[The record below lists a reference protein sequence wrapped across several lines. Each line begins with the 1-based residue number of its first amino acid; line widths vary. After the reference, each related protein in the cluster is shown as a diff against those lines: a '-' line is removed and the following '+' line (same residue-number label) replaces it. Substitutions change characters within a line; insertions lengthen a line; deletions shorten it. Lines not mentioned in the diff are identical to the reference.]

1 MCDCGLRLP
10 LATSQGV
17 RQVPCRWRLI
27 LSLSHPFNRD
37 GHSQGTAFGK
47 RILSGRHLHRSPHHA
62 PLSEMPAAD
71 LGADDD
77 SGQTQEAHLPQKPH
91 HLLLPH
97 QIPQIGPTK
106 IAFPTLTVGQLITH
120 CGSRSRASPTTR
132 HILQFGFGLPKRAC
146 KQAGFLGTKGS
157 RLMKLRK
164 VYIGIHVVDPRPQTC
179 ARDVACVYV
188 LLLLFALGL
197 G

>member
-1 MCDCGLRLP
+1 M
-10 LATSQGV
+10 
-17 RQVPCRWRLI
+17 I
-27 LSLSHPFNRD
+27 LSLSHPFNSD

-47 RILSGRHLHRSPHHA
+47 RILSGRHLHRSPLGPHHA
-62 PLSEMPAAD
+62 LLSEMPAAD

-77 SGQTQEAHLPQKPH
+77 SGQAQEAHLPQKPH

-146 KQAGFLGTKGS
+146 KQAGFLGTEGS
-157 RLMKLRK
+157 KLMKLRK

-179 ARDVACVYV
+179 TRDVRVSMCCCYCLRSDWVNPGWDWV
-188 LLLLFALGL
+188 TGL
-197 G
+197 SVGYGVFRHMT